1 MAGAT
6 VAVASSDETGRAL
19 LVRIVDRAGHDP
31 VAIAISPD
39 DLGDVTSSVPAVALL
54 DLDGDAPDVVVA
66 LRNHRDPLVASCRV
80 VVLAD
85 GPAVGLRAWQAG
97 ADGFLARPFHHDRL
111 IATLRDVLDRPEAG
125 REPVRRAAA
134 TEYLG
139 GRDNP

>member
-1 MAGAT
+1 MPGAT
-6 VAVASSDETGRAL
+6 VAVAAGDDTGRDL
-19 LVRIVDRAGHDP
+19 LLRIVERAGHEP
-31 VAIAISPD
+31 VPITVSAD
-39 DLGDVTSSVPAVALL
+39 DLGAVASSVPGLALL
-54 DLDGDAPDVVVA
+54 DLDGEAPAVVA
-66 LRNHRDPLVASCRV
+66 ALRGHPDPIVASCRV

-139 GRDNP
+139 GRDAP